1 MGASKV
7 VGMAQV
13 LNSAKP
19 VTVKQIVRM
28 SANLKLKHVI
38 IASGRDTFAQC
49 AKPGYRKVL
58 FNEVPAVPERLT

>member
-1 MGASKV
+1 MRASKV
-7 VGMAQV
+7 LAQV

-19 VTVKQIVRM
+19 VTIKHTVRM

-38 IASGRDTFAQC
+38 IARGKDTFAQC

-58 FNEVPAVPERLT
+58 FNEVPAVLERRT